1 MWTNSPASPSG
12 RLYFLQIW
20 PHRWDFYH
28 KPEFVNL
35 PSKLTDR
42 FLLPDFNINRNISSK
57 HSFLCICFKQ
67 PMVKW
72 PRRLKFWNCS
82 TPTGDGTALV
92 THCCCFLS
100 FSSPPQV
107 FLNQSF
113 ASEPLPD
120 TDVTISLPSE
130 LDDYF
135 VPGEGNKT
143 RVQFHFYGS
152 QKLFQVHKHSLVF
165 SIFAGRFQKKTTNL
179 HNNGWIHS

>member
-1 MWTNSPASPSG
+1 MRTNSPASPSG
-12 RLYFLQIW
+12 CLSFLQIW

-28 KPEFVNL
+28 KPQFVNL

-82 TPTGDGTALV
+82 TPTGDGAALV

-100 FSSPPQV
+100 FSSPPGFSQPKLCEWTYPGHGCDNLSAFGTWRLFRSRGGKQNTGPV
-107 FLNQSF
+107 
-113 ASEPLPD
+113 
-120 TDVTISLPSE
+120 SLLWKPKALS
-130 LDDYF
+130 
-135 VPGEGNKT
+135 GAKT
-143 RVQFHFYGS
+143 LSCVQHLCWEIPKEDH
-152 QKLFQVHKHSLVF
+152 QL
-165 SIFAGRFQKKTTNL
+165 T
-179 HNNGWIHS
+179 